1 MPCTAHTLPAFSPH
15 PGSSTVPADVEPVFK
30 HTLLAGHSFSPFCYA
45 FVQMFSTLPRPR
57 IPMPIPM
64 TFPMLHSIDYDQSS
78 ADSLVPI
85 MIHDRRRS
93 FKSNLIS
100 QLISQ
105 VPRLHPVPHTFSCAP
120 LPTFTRQNTQGQKT
134 RYRVQVFKQSI

>member
-45 FVQMFSTLPRPR
+45 FVQMFSTLPRPG

-78 ADSLVPI
+78 ADSLIPI

-100 QLISQ
+100 QLTSQ
-105 VPRLHPVPHTFSCAP
+105 VQPSNSPSSSRSPYFLMRPTPHIHTTKHPRTE
-120 LPTFTRQNTQGQKT
+120 NTMRGA
-134 RYRVQVFKQSI
+134 SL